1 MAQQLAPSYGR
12 GSGAKLVP
20 MVRSQTLC
28 ACVLFVVSPAVG
40 LAPAR
45 AQHDD
50 GHEGPAPVD
59 STQSISA
66 GAYDDLSHPADDAR
80 NAQASAAAGS
90 GHSGGAYGGVV
101 PGASNKVSKPAPGAK
116 GPATITWPG
125 FQMRP
130 DGSSRVFIQSTKA
143 IEPKVLATAAGK
155 FELQLPGARV
165 AEKTNRL
172 PLDTRFFNTPVT
184 KVSVN
189 AARSGA
195 VVLLEMRTPVTP
207 QVNSELGPS
216 GYYFTYIELP
226 KGEYLK
232 ATGSSAN
239 TTSNAPPPPL
249 PPLPTAAKPATKVIG
264 SSATTDGGSAP
275 AHGTSARSGASMKA
289 TIKLGH

>member
-1 MAQQLAPSYGR
+1 
-12 GSGAKLVP
+12 
-20 MVRSQTLC
+20 MVRSQALC
-28 ACVLFVVSPAVG
+28 ASVLFLVSPAFG
-40 LAPAR
+40 LALVN
-45 AQHDD
+45 AQQDN
-50 GHEGPAPVD
+50 GHEGPAPID

-66 GAYDDLSHPADDAR
+66 GAGDDLGAPPDPREGRETEERATS
-80 NAQASAAAGS
+80 S

-101 PGASNKVSKPAPGAK
+101 PGGPNKLRKPAPAAK
-116 GPATITWPG
+116 GAPTITWPG

-155 FELQLPGARV
+155 YELQLPGARV

-184 KVSVN
+184 KVSVT

-195 VVLLEMRTPVTP
+195 VVQLDLRASVAP
-207 QVNSELGPS
+207 QVNSEQGPS

-232 ATGSSAN
+232 GAGGGQNGAAADSS
-239 TTSNAPPPPL
+239 
-249 PPLPTAAKPATKVIG
+249 LPTLQKSAPVSKVIG
-264 SSATTDGGSAP
+264 KPAGAGSLSKPAQAP
-275 AHGTSARSGASMKA
+275 STHSEASMSA
-289 TIKLGH
+289 GIKLGH